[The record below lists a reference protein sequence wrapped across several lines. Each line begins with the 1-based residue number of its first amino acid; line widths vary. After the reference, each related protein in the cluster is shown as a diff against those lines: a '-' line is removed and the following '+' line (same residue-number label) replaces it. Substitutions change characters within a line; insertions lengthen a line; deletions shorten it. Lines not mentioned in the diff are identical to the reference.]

1 MKQFSNTIFNLG
13 YFLILTMT
21 AIALLF
27 LSGQILIS
35 HTYIPLHIAEGVNFV
50 ANPWY
55 FYPLLILFL
64 FALFGLRP
72 LLEKI
77 KIPYLLVGLSLLYIV
92 AAVFL
97 ITSYSGIIRAD
108 AKHVFNAALAFNQGD
123 YSSLTTVGSY
133 MYRNPHQ
140 LGLMTLERLYAY
152 ISPTTR
158 FAFGMNVIW
167 SLLSNFLIYKITALL
182 NRKEIIQ
189 KYTILLTFLF
199 LPQLF
204 FVLFIYG
211 TIPGLF
217 FCLLSLYAFIKL
229 EQNGNLLYLLLG
241 AASISLACL
250 LRNNY
255 IIFAIMLLGIYLL
268 SIFYKWSWKKPLAIL
283 LIIAGIVFSN
293 KALNAYYENLI
304 GHEIGVGTPKIA
316 YITMGLRDDPNRQTL
331 GGWYDA
337 YNTKILKRN
346 KYDEKKATAMAT
358 QDLKDILLNFSK
370 HPDYA
375 LKFFYEKVTSTWTE
389 PTFQSIWTGP
399 QIERQQY
406 MKPAVLR
413 SIYEE
418 RKGYQIVN
426 FLLLTLLAS
435 IYLLS
440 CFFILHK
447 FFVAEE
453 KLTPFDLYPFIF
465 LLGGGLFHFF
475 WETKSQYVY
484 IYVLLLIPSAAQ
496 SLVDLSDWWKNKGKG
511 KSTDQLEKKL

>member
-1 MKQFSNTIFNLG
+1 MKQFSNIIFNLG
-13 YFLILTMT
+13 YFLVLTLT

-27 LSGQILIS
+27 LSLQILIS
-35 HTYIPLHIAEGVNFV
+35 HTYIPLHIAEGVQFLS
-50 ANPWY
+50 NPWY
-55 FYPLLILFL
+55 FYPLLLLFFASLFL
-64 FALFGLRP
+64 IRP
-72 LLEKI
+72 LLEKV
-77 KIPYLLVGLSLLYIV
+77 KVRHLLLIGGLIYI
-92 AAVFL
+92 ALSIYL
-97 ITSYSGIIRAD
+97 ITDYSGSIRAD
-108 AKHVFNAALAFNQGD
+108 AKHVFKAALAFNQGD

-140 LGLMTLERLYAY
+140 LGLMTLERLYAW
-152 ISPTTR
+152 ISPTTQ
-158 FAFGMNVIW
+158 FAFVMNIIW
-167 SLLSNFLIYKITALL
+167 ILLSNFLIYRITALL
-182 NRKEIIQ
+182 NPSSLVQ
-189 KYTILLTFLF
+189 KYTVLLSFLF

-204 FVLFIYG
+204 FVLFVYG

-217 FCLLSLYAFIKL
+217 FCLLSLYAFIQL
-229 EQNGNLLYLLLG
+229 EKKGNLTYAFLG

-255 IIFAIMLLGIYLL
+255 IIFAIMLAGVYVL
-268 SIFYKWSWKKPLAIL
+268 SMFHKWSWKKPLAIL
-283 LIIAGIVFSN
+283 MIFLGIVFSGR
-293 KALNAYYENLI
+293 ALNAYYENLI

-346 KYDEKKATAMAT
+346 QYDEKKATEMAT
-358 QDLKDILLNFSK
+358 RDLKDILLRFTRE
-370 HPDYA
+370 PAYA
-375 LKFFYEKVTSTWTE
+375 LKFFYEKVKSTWTE

-406 MKPAVLR
+406 MRSPLLR

-418 RKGYQIVN
+418 GRGYQVVN
-426 FLLLTLLAS
+426 FILLILLAS

-440 CFFILHK
+440 TFFVLQKFFI
-447 FFVAEE
+447 AEE

-465 LLGGGLFHFF
+465 LLGGGFFHFF

-484 IYVLLLIPSAAQ
+484 IYVLLLIPAAAQ
-496 SLVDLSDWWKNKGKG
+496 ALVQLMDYWQQRKKAKSLPNHS
-511 KSTDQLEKKL
+511 EK